1 MKMKKIA
8 ASFLCIIVC
17 AVNSFAAEIVF
28 SPGIGFS
35 AYTVRSNELIIT
47 GENLELSD
55 KAATYTIPAPSMGLD
70 MHFIHEKSG
79 FTFSLINNAAF
90 PIAMYKKGGFGND
103 SMKTKG
109 FIWDGQMLFGY
120 TFGVKK
126 PFSIHAG
133 IGPGLALGRFWTHL
147 NEQRFENFYY
157 AWSPIALHIGVQ
169 YIFTKH
175 FGINIGLHD
184 MISFSGLLRSMEKT
198 NIAADKNKVGGTVGF
213 GNVFTLRIAA
223 AFRL

>member
-1 MKMKKIA
+1 MKKI
-8 ASFLCIIVC
+8 SVFFLCLIVY
-17 AVNSFAAEIVF
+17 AVNSFAAEVVF

-35 AYTVRSNELIIT
+35 VYTVRSHEVIIK
-47 GENLELSD
+47 GKNLELSD
-55 KAATYTIPAPSMGLD
+55 KPVTYTIPTPSIGLD
-70 MHFIHEKSG
+70 MHFIHEKNG

-90 PIAMYKKGGFGND
+90 PISMYKRGGFGNG

-120 TFGVKK
+120 TYGVKQ

-133 IGPGLALGRFWTHL
+133 IGPGVALGQFWTHL
-147 NEQRFENFYY
+147 NNQQLENFYH
-157 AWSPIALHIGVQ
+157 AWTPIALHLGVQ

-175 FGINIGLHD
+175 FGITVGLHD
-184 MISFSGLLRSMEKT
+184 MISFSGLLRSIEKP
-198 NIAADKNKVGGTVGF
+198 NIADGNNKVGGTVGF

-223 AFRL
+223 TFRL

>member
-1 MKMKKIA
+1 MKKIVVP
-8 ASFLCIIVC
+8 FLCIIVY
-17 AVNSFAAEIVF
+17 AVNSFAAEIIF

-35 AYTVRSNELIIT
+35 AYTVRSNELIMT
-47 GENLELSD
+47 RENLKFSD
-55 KAATYTIPAPSMGLD
+55 KVATYTIPAPSMGLD

-90 PIAMYKKGGFGND
+90 PIAMYKRGGFGNAT
-103 SMKTKG
+103 MKTRG

-126 PFSIHAG
+126 PFSIHAS
-133 IGPGLALGRFWTHL
+133 IGSGFALGRFFTHS
-147 NEQRFENFYY
+147 NEQQLENFYH
-157 AWSPIALHIGVQ
+157 AWTPIAVHLGIQ

-175 FGINIGLHD
+175 FGITVGLHD
-184 MISFSGLLRSMEKT
+184 MISFSGLLFSKEKP
-198 NIAADKNKVGGTVGF
+198 NIADDNNKVGGAVGL
-213 GNVFTLRIAA
+213 GNVFTLRVAA

>member
-1 MKMKKIA
+1 MKKILIPL
-8 ASFLCIIVC
+8 LCIVVC

-35 AYTVRSNELIIT
+35 AYTVRSYELIRT
-47 GENLELSD
+47 GEKVELSD
-55 KAATYTIPAPSMGLD
+55 KAVAYTIPAPSMGLD

-90 PIAMYKKGGFGND
+90 PITMYKRGGFGNETI
-103 SMKTKG
+103 KTKG

-120 TFGVKK
+120 TFGVKQ

-147 NEQRFENFYY
+147 NKQRLENFYH
-157 AWSPIALHIGVQ
+157 AWTPIALHLGFQ

-175 FGINIGLHD
+175 CGITVGLHD
-184 MISFSGLLRSMEKT
+184 MISFSGLLLSKEKP
-198 NIAADKNKVGGTVGF
+198 NIADDNNKVGGTVGF
-213 GNVFTLRIAA
+213 GNVFTLRVAA
-223 AFRL
+223 TFRL